1 MKWVRVS
8 LKGGTVVT
16 VYAEQITYVQAL
28 GEQTRLVFN
37 GGQAI
42 TIDCPEASFWALIK
56 NAKPSESGG

>member
-16 VYAEQITYVQAL
+16 LNAEQITYVQAL

-42 TIDCPEASFWALIK
+42 TIDCQEASFWALID
-56 NAKPSESGG
+56 AKPSESSG